1 MVTKWKN
8 IKKILTGKQAA
19 LLYSIFSIILLMVN
33 IWLGLTKGLYFTKLV
48 IINFV
53 LIILVIATGIKSAL
67 CYIFNNAENE
77 NDEVFNKIY
86 YKIMITEFI
95 GCILYTVI
103 ISAILVLGHTY
114 NDDISFFDTLMMYH
128 MGWIIFCIYFIPV
141 FCSLFEVYLVS
152 DKYRTNRLLMKE
164 HEATLKIEKS
174 DKFRTELLTNVTHDL
189 KTPLTSIISYIA
201 LMEKEEL
208 SPIMQDYVTAISK
221 KSTLLKEMIENVF
234 DISKASSGNANL
246 KIVSLDMNRLVMQ
259 VLDDVSDSYQEQ
271 QVNFKMELS
280 DENTLFLGDSM
291 FVYRIVQNLLVNAIK
306 YSMDGTRIFIKT
318 FVQDKK
324 IFLQVLNTTK
334 YPIEVDANDLKEKF
348 VRGDKSRST
357 EGNGLGLAIVDAYVQ
372 ALGGNFTI
380 DVIGDTFK
388 ASITFDKEYVA

>member
-1 MVTKWKN
+1 
-8 IKKILTGKQAA
+8 
-19 LLYSIFSIILLMVN
+19 
-33 IWLGLTKGLYFTKLV
+33 
-48 IINFV
+48 
-53 LIILVIATGIKSAL
+53 
-67 CYIFNNAENE
+67 
-77 NDEVFNKIY
+77 
-86 YKIMITEFI
+86 
-95 GCILYTVI
+95 
-103 ISAILVLGHTY
+103 
-114 NDDISFFDTLMMYH
+114 
-128 MGWIIFCIYFIPV
+128 
-141 FCSLFEVYLVS
+141 
-152 DKYRTNRLLMKE
+152 
-164 HEATLKIEKS
+164 
-174 DKFRTELLTNVTHDL
+174 
-189 KTPLTSIISYIA
+189 
-201 LMEKEEL
+201 
-208 SPIMQDYVTAISK
+208 
-221 KSTLLKEMIENVF
+221 
-234 DISKASSGNANL
+234 
-246 KIVSLDMNRLVMQ
+246 MQ

-280 DENTLFLGDSM
+280 GENTLFLGDSM

-388 ASITFDKEYVA
+388 ASIAFDMEYVA